1 MTTTAPTSES
11 ESCMTERRMSCAP
24 LSAADAFPARHQPC
38 PPPTTFRRTSLLH
51 SSSITNRPPSTV
63 PGQSVS
69 PPPMLTP
76 RLGAMPLSTPLGSL
90 ALDPQES
97 SNKPDSCD
105 TAGADI
111 TDTTQDTPMPASKSA
126 PLGIP
131 EREDLNRSPSP
142 ALTVSN
148 G

>member
-11 ESCMTERRMSCAP
+11 EFYVTERRASRAP

-38 PPPTTFRRTSLLH
+38 PPPTTFRLTSIPH
-51 SSSITNRPPSTV
+51 SFSITNRPPPTV

-90 ALDPQES
+90 ALDQQGTGSNPES
-97 SNKPDSCD
+97 GD
-105 TAGADI
+105 TASADI
-111 TDTTQDTPMPASKSA
+111 TDTTQDTPMPASKTA